1 MSVSIL
7 RFAIEE
13 KISGKDLTKEPP
25 RSPKALLGG
34 YPILGRTLDKCRALL
49 AGSIGEY
56 HFDCPLDNSLFGW
69 KRISGDSFRTEV
81 ATGASDEAIVR
92 WIDSHGRPK
101 TEEEKAKWAETVKA
115 TSYYNDPA
123 KRENFIAETQK
134 LGLDPATAS
143 LFDWL
148 EADDKA
154 SFARTS

>member
-1 MSVSIL
+1 MEQKVT
-7 RFAIEE
+7 A
-13 KISGKDLTKEPP
+13 KDLTKEPP

-56 HFDCPLDNSLFGW
+56 DFDCPLDNALFGW
-69 KRISGDSFRTEV
+69 KRMSGDSFKAQV
-81 ATGASDEAIVR
+81 ATGASDEEMVQ
-92 WIDSHGRPK
+92 WLESHGRPK
-101 TEEEKAKWAETVKA
+101 TAEEKAKWAEAVMT

-123 KRENFIAETQK
+123 KRENFIAQTQK
-134 LGLDPATAS
+134 LGLDPATAT

-154 SFARTS
+154 SFAAAGS